1 MTKIII
7 LCAIAFVVIVTAL
20 IYLWMEVKILESRVH
35 TIERERFPECD
46 SHPFEYDAKEGY
58 WIINGCIK
66 LDDEVHINVPPYDTY
81 LNFNKIKKQ

>member
-7 LCAIAFVVIVTAL
+7 LCAIAFVVIVSAL

-35 TIERERFPECD
+35 SLERERFPECN

-58 WIINGCIK
+58 WIINGCVKI
-66 LDDEVHINVPPYDTY
+66 DSIANYNVPPYDIY
-81 LNFNKIKKQ
+81 LNMNKIKKQ

>member
-7 LCAIAFVVIVTAL
+7 LCAIAFVVIITAL
-20 IYLWMEVKILESRVH
+20 IYLWIEVKILESRVH
-35 TIERERFPECD
+35 TLERERFPECN

-66 LDDEVHINVPPYDTY
+66 IDEAMQYNVPPYDAY
-81 LNFNKIKKQ
+81 INYRKRKKQ